1 MMLNKKVTKLKAKLE
16 IEAIQYEMQVKLSK
30 TNNQLLS
37 FSLFFFFF
45 FFFFVAVFWGN
56 YYGACN

>member
-30 TNNQLLS
+30 TKNQLLS
-37 FSLFFFFF
+37 FSLI
-45 FFFFVAVFWGN
+45 FFFFVLG
-56 YYGACN
+56 